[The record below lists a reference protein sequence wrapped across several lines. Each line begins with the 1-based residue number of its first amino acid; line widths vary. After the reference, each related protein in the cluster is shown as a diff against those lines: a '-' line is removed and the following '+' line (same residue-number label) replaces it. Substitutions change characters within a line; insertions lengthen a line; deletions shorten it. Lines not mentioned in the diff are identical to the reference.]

1 MHIVEKLHQWY
12 FCLPDLHR
20 IGFLGKVVDKLEA
33 KALKLL
39 MDRYL
44 PKHFL
49 TTQDKYSSLNQN
61 KREIDIIC
69 SLTTFPAR
77 INQVWVAIE
86 CLFRQSVLPDRII
99 LWLSK
104 KQFPDLTIPQSLIS
118 QQKRGLEI
126 MFVEDDIKAHK
137 KYFYALKRFPN
148 AMICTFDD
156 DLYYDKDI
164 IRNLLAIHESFP
176 DKVIANRA
184 HKITFDENGKVL
196 PYRKWKHNVVDIE
209 PSMNLF
215 VTGGYGT
222 VYRTHLFADEM
233 FEVETLKK
241 LSFLADDIWLK
252 SMSALKGVEVVTNQ
266 TYGKDPIPIL
276 SSQQEKLVT
285 SNVLS
290 GGNDE
295 QFNSVIKHF
304 NLTFNK

>member
-12 FCLPDLHR
+12 FRLPDLHR
-20 IGFLGKVVDKLEA
+20 VGFLGKVVDKLEA
-33 KALKLL
+33 KALKPL
-39 MDRYL
+39 MDKYL
-44 PKHFL
+44 PKFFL
-49 TTQDKYSSLNQN
+49 ATQDQYPGLNQN
-61 KREIDIIC
+61 KRDTEIIC

-77 INQVWVAIE
+77 IDQVWVAIE

-104 KQFPDLTIPQSLIS
+104 EQFPDLKLPESLMS

-126 MFVEDDIKAHK
+126 KLVEDDIKAHK
-137 KYFYALKRFPN
+137 KYHYALKRFPN
-148 AMICTFDD
+148 AIICTFDD

-164 IRNLLAIHESFP
+164 VKNLLTMHKSFP
-176 DKVIANRA
+176 DKVITNRA
-184 HKITFDENGKVL
+184 HKITFDENGKIL
-196 PYRKWKHNVVDIE
+196 PYKMWKHNVVDSE

-222 VYRTHLFADEM
+222 IYRTHLFADEL
-233 FEVETLKK
+233 FEVETLKR
-241 LSFLADDIWLK
+241 LSFLADDVWLK
-252 SMSALKGVEVVTNQ
+252 GMSALKGVEVVTNK

-276 SSQQEKLVT
+276 SSQHEKLVT

-304 NLTFNK
+304 NLTFSR